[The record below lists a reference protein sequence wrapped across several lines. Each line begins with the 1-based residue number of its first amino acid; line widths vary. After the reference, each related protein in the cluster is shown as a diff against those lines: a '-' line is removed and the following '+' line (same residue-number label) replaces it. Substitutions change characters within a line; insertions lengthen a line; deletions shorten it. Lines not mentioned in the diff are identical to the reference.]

1 MSIAIGID
9 FGTTNSSIARVNE
22 AGGVDLVQFEFQ
34 GQLTDAY
41 RSLLY
46 MEQHREQGRVTLKS
60 WSGPGGVE
68 QYLASD
74 VKGRLTQSLKS
85 FLSSRTFKTTE
96 VFGRPRTL
104 EELIARILED
114 LRHQAGQKFGS
125 VIRRAVVG
133 RPVRFVG
140 AEAEADDDFALARLR
155 QAFTLA
161 GFERVDFQLEPV
173 AAARW
178 YESKLDHREL
188 ILIGDFGG
196 GTSDFSLIRA
206 GPRVPRHRR
215 LLGNAGVGLAGDAFD
230 AKIVRHVVSPALGA
244 GTHWRSLG
252 KVLPVPKWIYA
263 SLERWHHLSFLK
275 NKDVSS
281 TLHSVRAQADE
292 PGKIEALIELVRE
305 DLGYPLHRAVQQTK
319 CALSMHS
326 AAEFRFSQAG
336 VELEASVTRA
346 DFEGWIAEELA
357 SLAQCVDGLVAS
369 AGVKASDID
378 GVFLTGGTSFVPAV
392 RRIFASRFGE
402 ARIQSGHEFTSVA
415 RGLALQA
422 SMPAD

>member
-1 MSIAIGID
+1 M
-9 FGTTNSSIARVNE
+9 
-22 AGGVDLVQFEFQ
+22 
-34 GQLTDAY
+34 
-41 RSLLY
+41 
-46 MEQHREQGRVTLKS
+46 
-60 WSGPGGVE
+60 
-68 QYLASD
+68 
-74 VKGRLTQSLKS
+74 
-85 FLSSRTFKTTE
+85 
-96 VFGRPRTL
+96 
-104 EELIARILED
+104 
-114 LRHQAGQKFGS
+114 
-125 VIRRAVVG
+125 
-133 RPVRFVG
+133 
-140 AEAEADDDFALARLR
+140 
-155 QAFTLA
+155 
-161 GFERVDFQLEPV
+161 
-173 AAARW
+173 
-178 YESKLDHREL
+178 
-188 ILIGDFGG
+188 
-196 GTSDFSLIRA
+196 
-206 GPRVPRHRR
+206 
-215 LLGNAGVGLAGDAFD
+215 
-230 AKIVRHVVSPALGA
+230 VSPALGA

-281 TLHSVRAQADE
+281 TLQSVRAQADE

-357 SLAQCVDGLVAS
+357 SLAHCVDGLVAS

-402 ARIQSGHEFTSVA
+402 ECIRSGHEFTSVA